1 MTILVF
7 DSGLGGLSIL
17 REVRA
22 VLPSSDIVYL
32 ADDAAFPYGG
42 WDQDKL
48 IIRILQVIA
57 RAIETSTPD
66 LVILACNTA
75 STLVLEELRSRFDI
89 PFVGT
94 VPAIKPAAEQ
104 TSSRLISVLATQ
116 GTVKRQYT
124 RNLIAEFA
132 DEVHVRL
139 VGSESLA
146 KIAEAHLT
154 GGEVDLDIVRRQI
167 APCFIEQNGAR
178 TDIIVLACTHYPFLI
193 NQFRKV
199 APWPVDWLDPA
210 EPIARQAKRLL
221 VHGGVEGKSVPT
233 SSIKSDG
240 KADIAKFTSNNP
252 PPASVRLVSG
262 FGLHVE
268 V

>member
-42 WDQDKL
+42 WDQEKL
-48 IIRILQVIA
+48 IVRILDVISG
-57 RAIETSTPD
+57 AIEKLKPD

-75 STLVLEELRSRFDI
+75 STLALDELRSRFDI

-132 DEVHVRL
+132 DKVHVRL

-154 GGEVDLDIVRRQI
+154 GGEVDLDLVYRQI
-167 APCFIEQNGAR
+167 LPCFVEQNDER

-221 VHGGVEGKSVPT
+221 TKGKQDEMS
-233 SSIKSDG
+233 
-240 KADIAKFTSNNP
+240 
-252 PPASVRLVSG
+252 PASVNQVDIAQFTSGNPPKASIRLVSG
-262 FGLHVE
+262 FGLHVN
-268 V
+268 

>member
-1 MTILVF
+1 MTIMVF

-42 WDQDKL
+42 WDQEKL
-48 IIRILQVIA
+48 IVRILDVIST
-57 RAIETSTPD
+57 AIGKVKPD

-75 STLVLEELRSRFDI
+75 STLALDELRSRFDI

-104 TSSRLISVLATQ
+104 TSSCLISVLATQ

-132 DEVHVRL
+132 DKVHVRL

-154 GGEVDLDIVRRQI
+154 GGQVDLDLVHRQI
-167 APCFIEQNGAR
+167 LPCFVELDGAR

-221 VHGGVEGKSVPT
+221 TKENPDET
-233 SSIKSDG
+233 SLASANQI
-240 KADIAKFTSNNP
+240 DIAQFTSGSP
-252 PPASVRLVSG
+252 DKASIRLVSG
-262 FGLHVE
+262 FGLQVN
-268 V
+268 

>member
-1 MTILVF
+1 MTLMVF

-22 VLPSSDIVYL
+22 VLPASNIVYL
-32 ADDAAFPYGG
+32 ADDAAFPYGN
-42 WDQDKL
+42 WRREKL
-48 IIRILQVIA
+48 VVRILDVISA
-57 RAIETSTPD
+57 AITRYQPE

-75 STLVLEELRSRFDI
+75 STLVLDELRLRFDI

-104 TSSRLISVLATQ
+104 TSSGLISVLATQ

-124 RNLIAEFA
+124 RDLIAQFA
-132 DEVHVRL
+132 DKVHVRL
-139 VGSESLA
+139 VGSDSLA
-146 KIAEAHLT
+146 KIAESYLT
-154 GGEVDLDIVRRQI
+154 GAKVDLKTIERQI
-167 APCFIEQNGAR
+167 APCFIKQDDIR

-210 EPIARQAKRLL
+210 EPIARQARRLSDF
-221 VHGGVEGKSVPT
+221 G
-233 SSIKSDG
+233 SSQKPASDENPPNV
-240 KADIAKFTSNNP
+240 DIAHFTSKKP
-252 PPASVRLVSG
+252 SAAIVKLVAG
-262 FGLHVE
+262 FGLQV

>member
-22 VLPSSDIVYL
+22 VLPAYNIVYL
-32 ADDAAFPYGG
+32 ADDKAFPYGG
-42 WDQDKL
+42 WDQERL
-48 IIRILQVIA
+48 RLRIVEVIS
-57 RAIETSTPD
+57 RAIKDFNPD

-75 STLVLEELRSRFDI
+75 STLSLDELRSLFDI

-104 TSSRLISVLATQ
+104 TSSCLVSVLATQ

-124 RNLIAEFA
+124 RDLIAKFA
-132 DEVHVRL
+132 NTIHVRL
-139 VGSESLA
+139 VGSDSLA
-146 KIAEAHLT
+146 KIAESYLT
-154 GGEVDLDIVRRQI
+154 GSQVNLDVVKKQI
-167 APCFIEQNGAR
+167 KPCFIEQNGNR
-178 TDIIVLACTHYPFLI
+178 TDIVVLGCTHYPFLI

-210 EPIARQAKRLL
+210 EPIARQALRLL
-221 VHGGVEGKSVPT
+221 GPINSRSGLKQAP
-233 SSIKSDG
+233 
-240 KADIAKFTSNNP
+240 DIAHFTSTNP
-252 PPASVRLVSG
+252 PEATIKLIAG
-262 FGLHVE
+262 FGLKLG
-268 V
+268 

>member
-1 MTILVF
+1 MTIMVF

-42 WDQDKL
+42 WDQEKL
-48 IIRILQVIA
+48 IVQILDVVSN
-57 RAIETSTPD
+57 AIENVKPE

-75 STLVLEELRSRFDI
+75 STLALDELRSRFDI

-124 RNLIAEFA
+124 RSLIAEFA
-132 DEVHVRL
+132 DKVHVRL

-146 KIAEAHLT
+146 KIAEAYLT
-154 GGEVDLDIVRRQI
+154 GGEVDLDLVHRQI
-167 APCFIEQNGAR
+167 LPCFVEQNGAR

-221 VHGGVEGKSVPT
+221 SKG
-233 SSIKSDG
+233 
-240 KADIAKFTSNNP
+240 NP
-252 PPASVRLVSG
+252 DEMSPASVTQIDIAQFTSGKPSKASIRLVSG
-262 FGLHVE
+262 FGLHVT
-268 V
+268 